1 MNRREF
7 SFLLVSMGLSYPW
20 LKSSYSFA
28 QQVNNTDVI
37 NIIDFGCKAYN
48 SNDTALHDNRVAL
61 QKILDYC
68 FAMSSSTKKSYSI
81 YIPKGIFYLS
91 STSLDSSHGVP
102 GSFCLQIYS
111 NIKIYGE
118 GTLKLLP
125 KQYGLGA
132 FFRILASDQNNK
144 ISNVMISDITL
155 DGNSANQVDGVQASN
170 ILLECANNIQIK
182 NVTSKNCNGNGILI
196 RGSKQIDKP
205 VEQVSIIGCIV
216 SNCKKIGIQVSQF
229 NKLTICNNKVSN
241 CSDNGIDI
249 YGDIGRNPRGLTNGN
264 NFEIYLNNV
273 SDCLNGIFPETVSN
287 GKIFKNTIKN
297 IRRSSVHVNRIH
309 GLPSSI
315 YITENIVQNAPV
327 AFTITGDM
335 ANIIINKN
343 HVKNVKDYF
352 FSFGSGKGNVSGVI
366 ASDNILEVGP
376 NLKAVVK
383 FSGMRVN
390 NIQINANRLI
400 SENNINQVPMQVN
413 NALSFNKN
421 SVSLK

>member
-1 MNRREF
+1 
-7 SFLLVSMGLSYPW
+7 
-20 LKSSYSFA
+20 
-28 QQVNNTDVI
+28 
-37 NIIDFGCKAYN
+37 
-48 SNDTALHDNRVAL
+48 
-61 QKILDYC
+61 
-68 FAMSSSTKKSYSI
+68 
-81 YIPKGIFYLS
+81 FYLS

-343 HVKNVKDYF
+343 HVKNVK
-352 FSFGSGKGNVSGVI
+352 
-366 ASDNILEVGP
+366 
-376 NLKAVVK
+376 
-383 FSGMRVN
+383 
-390 NIQINANRLI
+390 
-400 SENNINQVPMQVN
+400 
-413 NALSFNKN
+413 
-421 SVSLK
+421 

>member
-48 SNDTALHDNRVAL
+48 SSDTALHDNRVAL
-61 QKILDYC
+61 QKIFDYC
-68 FAMSSSTKKSYSI
+68 LAMSSSTNKSYSI

-229 NKLTICNNKVSN
+229 NKLTICNNQVSN

-249 YGDIGRNPRGLTNGN
+249 YGDIGRNSRELTNGN
-264 NFEIYLNNV
+264 NFEIYSNNV

-287 GKIFKNTIKN
+287 GKIFKNTINN
-297 IRRSSVHVNRIH
+297 IRRSSIHVNRIH

-315 YITENIVQNAPV
+315 YITENIIQNAPV

-366 ASDNILEVGP
+366 ASDNVLEVGP

>member
-48 SNDTALHDNRVAL
+48 SSDTALHDNRVAL

-144 ISNVMISDITL
+144 
-155 DGNSANQVDGVQASN
+155 
-170 ILLECANNIQIK
+170 
-182 NVTSKNCNGNGILI
+182 
-196 RGSKQIDKP
+196 
-205 VEQVSIIGCIV
+205 
-216 SNCKKIGIQVSQF
+216 
-229 NKLTICNNKVSN
+229 
-241 CSDNGIDI
+241 
-249 YGDIGRNPRGLTNGN
+249 
-264 NFEIYLNNV
+264 
-273 SDCLNGIFPETVSN
+273 
-287 GKIFKNTIKN
+287 
-297 IRRSSVHVNRIH
+297 
-309 GLPSSI
+309 
-315 YITENIVQNAPV
+315 
-327 AFTITGDM
+327 
-335 ANIIINKN
+335 
-343 HVKNVKDYF
+343 
-352 FSFGSGKGNVSGVI
+352 
-366 ASDNILEVGP
+366 
-376 NLKAVVK
+376 
-383 FSGMRVN
+383 
-390 NIQINANRLI
+390 
-400 SENNINQVPMQVN
+400 
-413 NALSFNKN
+413 
-421 SVSLK
+421 